1 MIHHGHIAV
10 IKQFWTIKCLKQTLT
25 SARKTNAAT
34 ENSTINI
41 TAVDTLWDKNTNL
54 SEDDSSMENS
64 LNMFGKV
71 MIVLNIISTC
81 SELLI
86 DIYHKSHPSC
96 IDFKIGRRFREQG
109 NIICYVIPHTLSCV
123 KLLAFL

>member
-1 MIHHGHIAV
+1 M
-10 IKQFWTIKCLKQTLT
+10 

-34 ENSTINI
+34 ENSTVTI
-41 TAVDTLWDKNTNL
+41 TTVDTLWDKNANS

-71 MIVLNIISTC
+71 MIVLNIISSC

-86 DIYHKSHPSC
+86 DIFHKSNLSC
-96 IDFKIGRRFREQG
+96 IFAFKIGRR
-109 NIICYVIPHTLSCV
+109 VS
-123 KLLAFL
+123 

>member
-1 MIHHGHIAV
+1 MR
-10 IKQFWTIKCLKQTLT
+10 
-25 SARKTNAAT
+25 ARKANADT
-34 ENSTINI
+34 EKNTVNI
-41 TAVDTLWDKNTNL
+41 TTVDTLWDKNANL

-96 IDFKIGRRFREQG
+96 IAFKIGRRF
-109 NIICYVIPHTLSCV
+109 S
-123 KLLAFL
+123 

>member
-1 MIHHGHIAV
+1 M
-10 IKQFWTIKCLKQTLT
+10 

-64 LNMFGKV
+64 LNMFG
-71 MIVLNIISTC
+71 
-81 SELLI
+81 
-86 DIYHKSHPSC
+86 
-96 IDFKIGRRFREQG
+96 R
-109 NIICYVIPHTLSCV
+109 
-123 KLLAFL
+123 